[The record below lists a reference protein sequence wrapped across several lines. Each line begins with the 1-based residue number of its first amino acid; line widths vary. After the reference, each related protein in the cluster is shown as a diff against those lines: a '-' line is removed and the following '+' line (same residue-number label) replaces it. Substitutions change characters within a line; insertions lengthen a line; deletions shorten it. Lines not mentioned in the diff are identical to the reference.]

1 MTTNKNS
8 IALLNEMDWLQKVI
22 EQVIANFFHFDGTE
36 KQEMDIPMPE
46 LDPTNSTYHAKIKEW
61 NLNYYERLCLAL
73 ILAPQIKPEILDV
86 LFSKN
91 ATYDRYFTE
100 FGGVI
105 NNNHSGFLPTGQ
117 TFSFL
122 ITGINPELRLE
133 VFNILNADNILL
145 KEQVLMMESA
155 EKQFPVLNGV
165 LSLNERWLQ
174 YFITGTFP
182 KLEYST
188 SFPAQQIMTPMNWE
202 DLVLDNHVMAQVLE
216 INAWLNHGTT
226 LMAEW
231 GLENKIKPGFRT
243 LFYGSP
249 GTGKTLTAALLG
261 KSSNRAVYRVDL
273 SMIVSKYIGET
284 EKNLSKIFDL
294 AQHKDWILFF
304 DEAEALFGKRTAIA
318 SSNDRYAN
326 QETTYLL
333 HRIEEF
339 PGVVILAS
347 NLKVNIDDAFTRNF
361 QSIIHF
367 PMPNKEER
375 LQLWKNAF
383 SEKCELDP
391 SIDLGN
397 IAEQYELSG
406 GAIINVLRH
415 CALTVIQKNETIVS
429 NQDLLE
435 GIRREIKKEN
445 RTLVLHTD

>member
-1 MTTNKNS
+1 MISNKNS

-22 EQVIANFFHFDGTE
+22 EQVIANFFHFDGTQ
-36 KQEMDIPMPE
+36 KQEQDIPMPE
-46 LDPTNSTYHAKIKEW
+46 LDATNSIYHAKIKEW

-86 LFSKN
+86 LFAIN

-105 NNNHSGFLPTGQ
+105 NKSHSGFLPTGQ

-145 KEQVLMMESA
+145 KEQVVMIESA

-174 YFITGTFP
+174 YFITGTLP
-182 KLEYST
+182 RLEYST
-188 SFPAQQIMTPMNWE
+188 SFPAQQITTPLNWA

-226 LMAEW
+226 LMTEW
-231 GLENKIKPGFRT
+231 GLENKIEPGFRT
-243 LFYGSP
+243 LFYGP
-249 GTGKTLTAALLG
+249 QGTGKTLTAALLG
-261 KSSNRAVYRVDL
+261 KSSNRVVYRVDL

-326 QETTYLL
+326 QEAAYLL

-339 PGVVILAS
+339 PGVVILSS
-347 NLKVNIDDAFTRNF
+347 NLKVNIDDDFTRNF

-383 SEKCELDP
+383 SGKCELDS
-391 SIDLGN
+391 SIDLEN
-397 IAEQYELSG
+397 IAEQYELTG

-415 CALTVIQKNETIVS
+415 CAITAIQKNETIVS

-435 GIRREIKKEN
+435 GIRSEIKKKIE
-445 RTLVLHTD
+445 H